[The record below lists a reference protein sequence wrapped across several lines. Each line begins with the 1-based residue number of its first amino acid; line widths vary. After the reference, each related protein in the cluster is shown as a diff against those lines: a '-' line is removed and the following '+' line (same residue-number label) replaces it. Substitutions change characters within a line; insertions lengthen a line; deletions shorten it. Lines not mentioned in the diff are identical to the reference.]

1 MKKKQER
8 IDKARDRSRSTPTID
23 SRARSGEPVI
33 FRNRGYSG
41 FQWGLGPTL
50 RRAIASIR
58 RAYRKSERD
67 PLIGNL
73 SEATWSSFSPVKGSR
88 RSTSASSS
96 ATRRPDGAMPLVW
109 SLPTSRGDRLAIVR
123 LGDGVCLWVADE
135 LVLLRDP
142 STGQKL
148 DQVAVI
154 WVGTNFFRQER
165 PATPDIWIRTPGP
178 DIDSRSLPA
187 DLL

>member
-1 MKKKQER
+1 
-8 IDKARDRSRSTPTID
+8 
-23 SRARSGEPVI
+23 
-33 FRNRGYSG
+33 
-41 FQWGLGPTL
+41 
-50 RRAIASIR
+50 
-58 RAYRKSERD
+58 
-67 PLIGNL
+67 
-73 SEATWSSFSPVKGSR
+73 
-88 RSTSASSS
+88 
-96 ATRRPDGAMPLVW
+96 MPLVW

-123 LGDGVCLWVADE
+123 LGDGVCLRVADE

-178 DIDSRSLPA
+178 DTDSRSLPPCFDSSSTKTTSRFRGFA
-187 DLL
+187 NSSSDRLPIRGSRSDFR